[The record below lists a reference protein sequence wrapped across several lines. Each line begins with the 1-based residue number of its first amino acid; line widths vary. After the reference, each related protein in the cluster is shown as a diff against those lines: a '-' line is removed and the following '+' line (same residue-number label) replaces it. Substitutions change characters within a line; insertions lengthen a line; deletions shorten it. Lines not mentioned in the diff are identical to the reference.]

1 MQRLFTRVQPTDL
14 RFRNGAANAFEVL
27 DAQRSM
33 FAAQQALVQVQS
45 QQTQNLVG
53 LYKVLGSGWM
63 P

>member
-1 MQRLFTRVQPTDL
+1 MQLTDL

-27 DAQRSM
+27 DAQRSL

-53 LYKVLGSGWM
+53 LYKVLGSGWT